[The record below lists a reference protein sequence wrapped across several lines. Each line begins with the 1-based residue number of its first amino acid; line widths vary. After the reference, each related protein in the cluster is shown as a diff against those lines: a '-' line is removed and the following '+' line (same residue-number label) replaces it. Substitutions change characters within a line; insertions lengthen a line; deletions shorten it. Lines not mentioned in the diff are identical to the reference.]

1 MPPGVT
7 LYKKATAKATNESK
21 HSETWIATGQF
32 HARMS
37 KNTRVLLNF
46 TTALI
51 TSEFRATRT
60 RREYALGRLPGSGE
74 PQGYQV
80 VTPLVWH
87 QY

>member
-1 MPPGVT
+1 MPSGVT
-7 LYKKATAKATNESK
+7 LNKKVTTAKATNESK
-21 HSETWIATGQF
+21 HSETLIATGQF

-60 RREYALGRLPGSGE
+60 RREYALGRLPRKRRAGG
-74 PQGYQV
+74 
-80 VTPLVWH
+80 VTKSSPR
-87 QY
+87 